1 MAGYRVLYASEFIP
15 EAQKTYRL
23 NHPGVYL
30 DTRDIRQVTPESI
43 LEIVGKRPGEIDL
56 FDGSPPCCAFSLCGK
71 REKGWGKPH
80 AYSDKAQRV
89 DDLFFEYTRL
99 LKGIRP
105 KVFVAENVKGLTI
118 GTAKGYF
125 KLILCAL
132 KECGYRV
139 KAAVLNAQH
148 LGVPQSRERLIFIGA
163 VSYTHLDV
171 YKRQGQGALGRRR
184 PRENQGRR
192 NTASVVPVPRCEGRE
207 DRVAV

>member
-1 MAGYRVLYASEFIP
+1 M
-15 EAQKTYRL
+15 
-23 NHPGVYL
+23 
-30 DTRDIRQVTPESI
+30 
-43 LEIVGKRPGEIDL
+43 
-56 FDGSPPCCAFSLCGK
+56 
-71 REKGWGKPH
+71 
-80 AYSDKAQRV
+80 

-125 KLILCAL
+125 KLILRAL

-148 LGVPQSRERLIFIGA
+148 LGVPQSRERLIFIGVRKDLNQDPVYPKP

-171 YKRQGQGALGRRR
+171 YKRQAAGTGQRRHGENAFTGKEGSTCTTRTSRFNCWSIWRCITRKQVGRQHSCKFW
-184 PRENQGRR
+184 PRIGPKTSR
-192 NTASVVPVPRCEGRE
+192 SRC
-207 DRVAV
+207 V